1 MYGKQQPFLY
11 KIGYCN
17 KLFAGFIRE
26 KQQNNA
32 FNKKFFVF
40 LHPEY
45 ANVMAIK
52 LMVIK

>member
-1 MYGKQQPFLY
+1 MYGKQQLFLY

-26 KQQNNA
+26 KQQNSA
-32 FNKKFFVF
+32 FTQMFFVF

-45 ANVMAIK
+45 ANAMAIK